1 MTAEWPWYARFRPI
15 EQWPGETTR
24 SRRPAQFSAKWGST
38 LTLLDRELNHLGRK
52 NVVVQVALTDRDI
65 RIDGFP
71 RANARPGHPGVIVSL
86 DSRYGPLSY
95 PCDTFTTWQDN
106 LRGIALALESLR
118 AVDRYGVTKR
128 GEQYTGW
135 KQLGGG
141 TSMAAPMTREEAA
154 AYLAKCADPNGLI
167 VGLVGALLAGRMVEA
182 TYKSAAKKAHPDT
195 GGSTEQFQRLQEAK
209 RVLDG
214 PR

>member
-15 EQWPGETTR
+15 QQWPGETTR
-24 SRRPAQFSAKWGST
+24 NRRQAQFSAKWAST
-38 LTLLDRELNHLGRK
+38 LTLLARELDHLGRK
-52 NVVVQVALTDRDI
+52 NVVVQVALTERDI
-65 RIDGFP
+65 RNDGFP
-71 RANARPGHPGVIVSL
+71 RANARPAHPGVIVSL
-86 DSRYGPLSY
+86 DSKYGPLSY

-135 KQLGGG
+135 KQLGGRPIPQ
-141 TSMAAPMTREEAA
+141 PMTVGEAVDFMA
-154 AYLAKCADPNGLI
+154 SHADPHGRIPDLR
-167 VGLVGALLAGRMVEA
+167 VALRAGRTVEA
-182 TYKSAAKKAHPDT
+182 TYRLAAKALHPDT
-195 GGSTEQFQRLQEAK
+195 GGSHEEFQRLQEAK

-214 PR
+214 PA